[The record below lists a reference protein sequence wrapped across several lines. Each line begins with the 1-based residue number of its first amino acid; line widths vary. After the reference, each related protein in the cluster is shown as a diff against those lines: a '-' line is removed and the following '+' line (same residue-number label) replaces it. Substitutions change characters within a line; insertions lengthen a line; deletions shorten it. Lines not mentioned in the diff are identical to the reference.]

1 MKLSLII
8 VVFLSSGAFA
18 TDIGSPVDADKSGV
32 LKVRSIKEKPQ
43 GPSEFVKETKA
54 RMLARRQQQDRQI
67 VLDEQSFRQAKKT
80 ELDAQRAELDA
91 QRAELDAQRVSEKV
105 TLDTKVPQES
115 EHKQQNST
123 IKIDVDC
130 EATNQLLTDWDTLLA
145 KNTNPQQISK
155 KRNEAYKRGLL
166 IEGSR
171 SSGRDAISKFNGMQK
186 KLEQEIILKRGE
198 IQQRVVDLGC

>member
-8 VVFLSSGAFA
+8 AVFLSSGAFA
-18 TDIGSPVDADKSGV
+18 TDIGSPIDADKSDA

-43 GPSEFVKETKA
+43 GPSEFVKEMKVS
-54 RMLARRQQQDRQI
+54 MLARRQQQERQI
-67 VLDEQSFRQAKKT
+67 VLDEQSFREAKKT
-80 ELDAQRAELDA
+80 ERDSL
-91 QRAELDAQRVSEKV
+91 RAELDAQRVLEKV
-105 TLDTKVPQES
+105 TLDAKIPQEA

-130 EATNQLLTDWDTLLA
+130 EATDQLLADWDTLLA

-186 KLEQEIILKRGE
+186 KLEQEVILKRGE
-198 IQQRVVDLGC
+198 IQQRVIDLGC

>member
-8 VVFLSSGAFA
+8 AVFLSSGAFA

-91 QRAELDAQRVSEKV
+91 QRVFEKV

-171 SSGRDAISKFNGMQK
+171 SSGRDAIIKFNGMQK

-198 IQQRVVDLGC
+198 IQQRVIDLGC